1 MITEYR
7 KLLDLSE
14 RIKEIVEED
23 GAEDNLVDEGD
34 LQQDLQNSGGKI
46 LEDITKYDDAMICY
60 NKSLEIDPMYA
71 NAWERKGM
79 IYHKLKK
86 FDDAISCYDKV
97 IEIDSKFENDS
108 SKFSIFEMWSRKG
121 KIFDDWEKPE
131 ESKECFAKA
140 TSLIEKKTW

>member
-1 MITEYR
+1 MNTDYKKI
-7 KLLDLSE
+7 LDILE
-14 RIKEIVEED
+14 IIKEIDDVDLLVEE
-23 GAEDNLVDEGD
+23 GD
-34 LQQDLQNSGGKI
+34 RQQDLQNSEGKI
-46 LEDITKYDDAMICY
+46 LEDITKYDNAMICY
-60 NKSLEIDPMYA
+60 DKSLEIDPMYA

-108 SKFSIFEMWSRKG
+108 SKFSISEMWSRKG

-140 TSLIEKKTW
+140 NKMKSALSDS